1 MILDDKC
8 LTKPDIEYPCQW
20 GYKIIG
26 KDKMGLEQAIIEVME
41 RRAYTFKD
49 GNRSS
54 KGKFVSMSTRCKV
67 ASEQERD
74 ALFKAFSEHPS
85 VKMVI

>member
-1 MILDDKC
+1 VILDDKC
-8 LTKPDIEYPCQW
+8 QTKPDIEYPCQW

-26 KDKMGLEQAIIEVME
+26 RDKEKLEQAIIEVME
-41 RRAYTFKD
+41 SRAYTFKD

-54 KGKFVSMSTRCKV
+54 KGKFVSMSSRCEV

-74 ALFKAFSEHPS
+74 AIFKAFSEHPA